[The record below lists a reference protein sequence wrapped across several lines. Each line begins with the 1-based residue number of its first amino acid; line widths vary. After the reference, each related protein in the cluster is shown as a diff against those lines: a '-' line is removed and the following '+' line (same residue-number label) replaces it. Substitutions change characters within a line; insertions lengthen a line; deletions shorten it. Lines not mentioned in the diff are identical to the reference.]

1 MKMLSINL
9 LKENYHQSMEGVYQS
24 MAGKKTKQSTQT
36 QTQSI
41 LDRYESNRDDII
53 RLSREIAD
61 LKHQMIKLLTK
72 DTELFNQIR
81 EAHDN
86 QR

>member
-1 MKMLSINL
+1 M
-9 LKENYHQSMEGVYQS
+9 Q
-24 MAGKKTKQSTQT
+24 KKTKQSTKT
-36 QTQSI
+36 RTQSI
-41 LDRYESNRDDII
+41 LDRYESNRDEII

-61 LKHQMIKLLTK
+61 LKSQMVKLLIE
-72 DTELFNQIR
+72 DDDLFNQIR

>member
-1 MKMLSINL
+1 MK
-9 LKENYHQSMEGVYQS
+9 
-24 MAGKKTKQSTQT
+24 KKSTQI

-41 LDRYESNRDDII
+41 LDRYESNRNEII

-61 LKHQMIKLLTK
+61 LKHQMIKLLTE
-72 DTELFNQIR
+72 DTELFNQLR

>member
-1 MKMLSINL
+1 
-9 LKENYHQSMEGVYQS
+9 

>member
-1 MKMLSINL
+1 M
-9 LKENYHQSMEGVYQS
+9 Q
-24 MAGKKTKQSTQT
+24 KKTTKKPKDVHTG
-36 QTQSI
+36 SI
-41 LDRYESNRDDII
+41 LDRYDSNRDEII

-61 LKHQMIKLLTK
+61 LKHQMIKLLTE

>member
-1 MKMLSINL
+1 
-9 LKENYHQSMEGVYQS
+9 
-24 MAGKKTKQSTQT
+24 MAGKKIKQSTQT

-41 LDRYESNRDDII
+41 LDRYESNRDEII
-53 RLSREIAD
+53 RLSREIAN
-61 LKHQMIKLLTK
+61 LKHQMIKLLTE

-86 QR
+86 QK